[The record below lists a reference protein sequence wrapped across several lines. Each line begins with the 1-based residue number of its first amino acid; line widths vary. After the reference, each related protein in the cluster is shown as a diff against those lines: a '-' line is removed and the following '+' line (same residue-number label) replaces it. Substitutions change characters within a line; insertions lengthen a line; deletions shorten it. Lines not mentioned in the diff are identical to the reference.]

1 MKAVTLTA
9 PSFQE
14 LRSLFFVR
22 KLYVP
27 PDIKLTPTQYNEI
40 CKRFSKGYEKLK
52 DREETQIMMKKVSKY
67 IHELESAGLN
77 DHEVKKIDFSY
88 SMMLRKILR
97 SFILFHIFLI
107 LTLPTI
113 FILFPFAYIVKKKA
127 EKERLIVNFIK
138 FIYRP

>member
-27 PDIKLTPTQYNEI
+27 ADIKLTPTQYNEI

-52 DREETQIMMKKVSKY
+52 DREETQIMMKKVNKY

-88 SMMLRKILR
+88 SWMLRKTLR
-97 SFILFHIFLI
+97 SFVFFHIFVL
-107 LTLPTI
+107 LTLPSI
-113 FILFPFAYIVKKKA
+113 FILVPFAYLIKKKA
-127 EKERLIVNFIK
+127 EKERLIVK
-138 FIYRP
+138 

>member
-52 DREETQIMMKKVSKY
+52 DREETQSMMKKVSKY

-88 SMMLRKILR
+88 SMMLKKIFR

-127 EKERLIVNFIK
+127 ERERLIVNFIK
-138 FIYRP
+138 TIF